1 MATTEENLGGLLKGL
16 GLVRD
21 EHENLRRKQS
31 ESSTDSG
38 TGTNSGTGTTLL
50 DVYSYACSAKPG
62 DTDYDIKIEIAN
74 QIDEDYQKY
83 NNSKKDKLLTIIK
96 YLSNIKEQD
105 ITIED
110 QKLFKSIILGLQEM
124 DKQNGNYMLTL
135 FEKHPNLVDKFAQ
148 AVKSAQTT
156 MSDNAKPTTSDNAK
170 PTTSDNSQ
178 ITTSDNAKN
187 TRKRWRGGNYLS
199 QKGGRVGP
207 FESLKSLLSLDDYW
221 KIPFTHSSL
230 SKIVYKDGFGTFGNI
245 VDKIFSASVP
255 SFDKMKHF
263 ISVNESWY
271 LDEHYDIDM
280 IRDIIRLLYYTCKSV
295 FLGTY
300 FFTWMPLEGIFK
312 LIQGTT
318 SVAIFIPC
326 YAPFI
331 ALELVEVYS
340 IKPALL
346 AIDLPA
352 SAIASLFRNAGSVAV
367 AEYIV
372 STGEPIDN
380 NGDGKLTV
388 AENNGSTGGSKKTR
402 HRKKNTKKNKKR
414 KQRNTNRK

>member
-1 MATTEENLGGLLKGL
+1 MATTGKNLHGLLEGL
-16 GLVRD
+16 ERD
-21 EHENLRRKQS
+21 EDGHLRMKQS
-31 ESSTDSG
+31 ESTTD
-38 TGTNSGTGTTLL
+38 SGTGTTLL

-170 PTTSDNSQ
+170 PTTSDN
-178 ITTSDNAKN
+178 AKN
-187 TRKRWRGGNYLS
+187 TRKLWRGGNYLS

-207 FESLKSLLSLDDYW
+207 FESLKSILSLDDYW

-326 YAPFI
+326 YAPFL

-367 AEYIV
+367 AEYVV